1 LVAAIEKVRRAD
13 TDWVAPSP
21 QELSFDLEVVSTMGE
36 ALRASDWKVSV
47 TVRQDREVID
57 IRPGYH
63 DQLYGIAV
71 DIGSTSLAVYLCD
84 LLSGEVLGAD
94 SIMNPQTAYGDDIM
108 SRMAYAKEHEDG
120 LDKLRAAVVTGL
132 NQVIAR
138 VLRTLSIDA
147 ADVHELTV
155 VGNTTMHHILLG
167 IPTDSL
173 STVPFVPAAHRAFD
187 LKARDLGLTANP
199 GAYVHVLPIAAS
211 FVGADAM
218 AVIIAEEPHKQD
230 DMLLIIDIGT
240 NAELI
245 AGNRERLI
253 CTSTPTGPAFEGA
266 HIEFGMRA
274 AEGAIDGIAIDA
286 DTWEASYTII
296 GEDGL
301 RTSTPGTPGP
311 GPARGFAGSAIIDG
325 VAEMFRVGIL
335 TARGHFAADLDHP
348 RVRKRELGWEYVVAW
363 ANDTSIR
370 RDIAI
375 TLNDVRQIQLAKAA
389 LYTAAQIL
397 LKDLGIDVPDKVIL
411 AGAFGSH
418 IDKTKAMMIGMI
430 PDCPLERVYS
440 VGNAAGDG
448 ARIALLNRNKRLE
461 AQQVART
468 IRRIELPVDPDFQNE
483 YIAAM
488 NLPHMEHRF
497 TALEGLIPAHSPDPL
512 AARLRDS

>member
-1 LVAAIEKVRRAD
+1 
-13 TDWVAPSP
+13 
-21 QELSFDLEVVSTMGE
+21 
-36 ALRASDWKVSV
+36 
-47 TVRQDREVID
+47 
-57 IRPGYH
+57 
-63 DQLYGIAV
+63 
-71 DIGSTSLAVYLCD
+71 
-84 LLSGEVLGAD
+84 
-94 SIMNPQTAYGDDIM
+94 
-108 SRMAYAKEHEDG
+108 
-120 LDKLRAAVVTGL
+120 
-132 NQVIAR
+132 
-138 VLRTLSIDA
+138 
-147 ADVHELTV
+147 
-155 VGNTTMHHILLG
+155 
-167 IPTDSL
+167 
-173 STVPFVPAAHRAFD
+173 
-187 LKARDLGLTANP
+187 
-199 GAYVHVLPIAAS
+199 
-211 FVGADAM
+211 
-218 AVIIAEEPHKQD
+218 
-230 DMLLIIDIGT
+230 
-240 NAELI
+240 
-245 AGNRERLI
+245 
-253 CTSTPTGPAFEGA
+253 
-266 HIEFGMRA
+266 
-274 AEGAIDGIAIDA
+274 
-286 DTWEASYTII
+286 
-296 GEDGL
+296 
-301 RTSTPGTPGP
+301 
-311 GPARGFAGSAIIDG
+311 
-325 VAEMFRVGIL
+325 
-335 TARGHFAADLDHP
+335 
-348 RVRKRELGWEYVVAW
+348 VRKRELGWEYVVAW